1 MQFQVHHHQ
10 EQATSGEEF
19 ASEYEENEVRL
30 ESAWGEKLRPISDF
44 THARDGDHLLIPFE
58 CDYCIHV
65 KLKGV
70 LPDMSSPTDKLL
82 MCTIRRMVLDAF
94 WSRESSTVK
103 GNVRKAK
110 RMIEM
115 ANTVGLPGPFRVSSP
130 PLPFDHCGYQVAII
144 ILLQSRK
151 PGKYSTSYT
160 QYDTIRSYRSTYSNF
175 IRASSRNNNITQSL
189 GDFNGNYQRIVEDE
203 CASLFFKRFMDGLRC
218 RMGQVV
224 KPNLAL
230 SIPLLLDLVNK
241 IKYRLLCSQY
251 EDDKHIISSVLTYI
265 TTSYIISLR
274 GPEGFLLDLR
284 GLNENWNSSNNYI
297 VVSLIGRLKGE
308 RHDLTHL
315 VPCVKV
321 TSSGINFYEILKN
334 HIFIKAQLNFTS
346 GPAISDM
353 NGRLLSAKI
362 VDDVLHEELTNIFHD
377 KPNLF
382 PPKID
387 TAEKIPFNYQCF
399 RTFRRTSTTR
409 ATEMKV
415 SETDVNIVNR
425 WKLRSDDKSK
435 KPKSGMHQHYTELSL
450 LVGPFLRYTKK
461 M

>member
-1 MQFQVHHHQ
+1 MKFQVYHHQ
-10 EQATSGEEF
+10 ERATSEGRLARSNEED
-19 ASEYEENEVRL
+19 EVRL
-30 ESAWGEKLRPISDF
+30 EPAWGEKLRSIDDF

-58 CDYCIHV
+58 CDYCVHL

-70 LPDMSSPTDKLL
+70 LPDMSSPTDRLL
-82 MCTIRRMVLDAF
+82 MGTIRRMILDAF

-103 GNVRKAK
+103 NNVRKAK

-115 ANTVGLPGPFRVSSP
+115 ASTVGLPGPFRVSAP
-130 PLPFDHCGYQVAII
+130 PQPFDHCGYQVAII
-144 ILLQSRK
+144 ILLLSRK
-151 PGKYSTSYT
+151 PGKYSSSYT

-175 IRASSRNNNITQSL
+175 IRASSKNNNVTHSL

-230 SIPLLLDLVNK
+230 SIPLLLELVK
-241 IKYRLLCSQY
+241 RIKYRLLCSEY
-251 EDDKHIISSVLTYI
+251 EDNKHIISSVLTYI

-284 GLNENWNSSNNYI
+284 GLNENWNSNNNYI
-297 VVSLIGRLKGE
+297 IISLIGRLKGE

-315 VPCVKV
+315 VPVVKV
-321 TSSGINFYEILKN
+321 TSSGINFYEILKD
-334 HIFIKAQLNFTS
+334 HLFIKAQSNFTS
-346 GPAISDM
+346 GPAISGID
-353 NGRLLSAKI
+353 GRVLSAKL

-377 KPNLF
+377 NSRLF
-382 PPKID
+382 PPSID
-387 TAEKIPFNYQCF
+387 AAEKIPFNYQCF

-409 ATEMKV
+409 ATEMQV

-425 WKLRSDDKSK
+425 WTAKSDKTK
-435 KPKSGMHQHYTELSL
+435 KTKSGMHEHYTELSL
-450 LVGPFLRYTKK
+450 LVQPFLRYTKK